1 VYYHKEQDVM
11 GDRGHY
17 FCFGYSASK
26 WQKSR
31 DRLCLRLF
39 LVLYLLASIQVVV
52 TSFTLLF
59 HDEQ

>member
-1 VYYHKEQDVM
+1 M

-17 FCFGYSASK
+17 FRFGYPASK

-31 DRLCLRLF
+31 DRLCLRRLKRLF
-39 LVLYLLASIQVVV
+39 LVLYLLASIQVVA
-52 TSFTLLF
+52 TSLTLRF